1 MTLCG
6 NCRESHHNLT
16 HKTALTK
23 KKPKIIKWEKR
34 RGLAPTFRYIFN
46 NALALHQIKR
56 K

>member
-23 KKPKIIKWEKR
+23 KKAQDNKMGKKTGIS
-34 RGLAPTFRYIFN
+34 THF
-46 NALALHQIKR
+46 
-56 K
+56 